1 MKIIVEGTPE
11 EFARLIVTATEIIGD
26 DDAED
31 EFEDAT
37 EEMTPADITK
47 QKFLNIMVNAAKEFY
62 EAVHK
67 S

>member
-1 MKIIVEGTPE
+1 MKFIVEGTPE
-11 EFARLIVTATEIIGD
+11 EVARLIAVATEIIGD

-31 EFEDAT
+31 EFEDMT
-37 EEMTPADITK
+37 EEISDEDLAK
-47 QKFLNIMVNAAKEFY
+47 QKFLNIMVDAAKEFY